1 MKRLTAAGLIACLL
15 TAPAVRVTGQTAVY
29 STLGPGDSFS
39 GSAYEVIGPA
49 TPYHQWLAVPFTPT
63 SAGYLS
69 RVRIAA
75 SQDMDNP
82 SGADA
87 NLHLGLGGATP
98 AAATWLATWGVTL
111 PATADLLS
119 LAPSASILLST
130 SSVYWLMMT
139 TTGGT
144 EAWWYRTPGT
154 AYGDLAWSANQGASW
169 AVVNTAVYTYP
180 AFDVAV
186 SAGDSTVPEPV
197 SLFLLGTGLAG
208 VAAVRRRKRR

>member
-15 TAPAVRVTGQTAVY
+15 TVPAVRVAGQTTVY
-29 STLGPGDSFS
+29 STFGPSDSFS

-49 TPYHQWLAVPFTPT
+49 TVYHQWLAVAFTPAA
-63 SAGYLS
+63 AGNLS

-75 SQDMDNP
+75 SQDLNNP
-82 SGADA
+82 SGENAT
-87 NLHLGLGGATP
+87 LHFGVGGASPT
-98 AAATWLATWGVTL
+98 AATWLATWGVTL
-111 PATADLLS
+111 PATADMLS
-119 LAPSASILLST
+119 FAPSASILLST

-144 EAWWYRTPGT
+144 EAWWYRTPT
-154 AYGDLAWSANQGASW
+154 AAYGNLAWSSNQGTSW
-169 AVVNTAVYTYP
+169 AVINTAAYTHP

-186 SAGDSTVPEPV
+186 ADGDGTVPEPV

-208 VAAVRRRKRR
+208 VAAMRRRKRR